1 MVLPEHII
9 NEESEDE
16 YPEDSSFG
24 SDDDDDDES
33 DDENCEKAQ
42 IPKGSLQG
50 AVCYKLF
57 DFLLIYLSYVFYRY
71 GRFR

>member
-24 SDDDDDDES
+24 SGDDDDES
-33 DDENCEKAQ
+33 DDDGNCEGAH
-42 IPKGSLQG
+42 IPRGSLQG
-50 AVCYKLF
+50 TVH
-57 DFLLIYLSYVFYRY
+57 
-71 GRFR
+71 